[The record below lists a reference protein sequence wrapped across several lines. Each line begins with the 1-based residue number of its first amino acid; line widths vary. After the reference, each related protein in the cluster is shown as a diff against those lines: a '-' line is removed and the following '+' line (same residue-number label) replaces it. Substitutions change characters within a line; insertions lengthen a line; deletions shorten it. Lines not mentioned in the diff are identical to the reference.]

1 MKKIS
6 NGYTKDEFIELY
18 RDDRY
23 ILVKSTKEDL
33 KYGYG
38 PYSFGLIKDFY
49 CLYFFPVNQSCL
61 HKNGIIDCLNRFIE
75 IDKKYEK
82 ELPYKNDN
90 IRVWKKMIEI
100 LESEEI

>member
-6 NGYTKDEFIELY
+6 NGYTKDEYIELY

-23 ILVKSTKEDL
+23 ILVKNIKEDN

-49 CLYFFPVNQSCL
+49 CLYFFPVNQVAYIKTRL
-61 HKNGIIDCLNRFIE
+61 
-75 IDKKYEK
+75 
-82 ELPYKNDN
+82 
-90 IRVWKKMIEI
+90 
-100 LESEEI
+100 